1 MNKISCDICMDLI
14 PLVKDGIASEES
26 CNAVINHINECES
39 CKILFDEFR
48 EMNKINNENI
58 KMNDKK
64 IILKIKN
71 QLAIGAMIMIILGS
85 FIGVGISESEWMFYN
100 IIIMPLVGG
109 LGYFALKQKCYFIT
123 IGIFVL
129 TYIWNFIKY
138 SIDIKT
144 NGMDLVAI
152 MVSSGTWATIY
163 TCLCILGS
171 VIGFLL
177 YIAFKK
183 ENK

>member
-14 PLVKDGIASEES
+14 PLLKDGIASEDS
-26 CNAVINHINECES
+26 FNAVISQINECED

-48 EMNKINNENI
+48 KMNKINNENI

-64 IILKIKN
+64 IISKIKN
-71 QLAIGAMIMIILGS
+71 QLVIGAMIMIILGS

-109 LGYFALKQKCYFIT
+109 FGYFAIKQKFYFII

-129 TYIWNFIKY
+129 TYIWSFIKY
-138 SIDIKT
+138 SIDIKI
-144 NGMDLVAI
+144 NGMNLVEI
-152 MVSSGTWATIY
+152 MVSSGIWSTIY
-163 TCLCILGS
+163 TCLCILGV